1 MPDYMLLGYRSEAEF
16 LEEYLGCTDEYTLE
30 DFFDSY
36 DPE

>member
-1 MPDYMLLGYRSEAEF
+1 MSYYEFLGYRSEEEF
-16 LEEYLGCTDEYTLE
+16 LEDMLGCNEEYTLD